1 LSLRAAVT
9 SCAALAARGGSID
22 QLLAD
27 MDTPA
32 EHDSADDS
40 AQGLL
45 LPTTS
50 LSNSSTRSSSTPQ
63 PEGFRHSHQANAG
76 QTKQAWR
83 NIDGTLQPYLRCPRI
98 SQTMVTRLR
107 ESCDPGYF

>member
-1 LSLRAAVT
+1 VT

-45 LPTTS
+45 LPTTN
-50 LSNSSTRSSSTPQ
+50 LSNSTSD
-63 PEGFRHSHQANAG
+63 H
-76 QTKQAWR
+76 
-83 NIDGTLQPYLRCPRI
+83 
-98 SQTMVTRLR
+98 
-107 ESCDPGYF
+107 